1 MPDED
6 DRPTLI
12 PTGDEDRHDTEPA
25 PPPDF
30 DDTNTAANPHEAYL
44 FV

>member
-1 MPDED
+1 MPETGD

-12 PTGDEDRHDTEPA
+12 PTGDDDHHDTDPA

-30 DDTNTAANPHEAYL
+30 DDAVADPHEVHL

>member
-1 MPDED
+1 MPDEND

-12 PTGDEDRHDTEPA
+12 PTGDERHDTEPA

-30 DDTNTAANPHEAYL
+30 ADTDTDVEDEVHL

>member
-12 PTGDEDRHDTEPA
+12 RTGDEEQDRETDLG

-30 DDTNTAANPHEAYL
+30 DDTEDEVHL
-44 FV
+44 FI